1 MGWLSLR
8 QPFRYKMQHVFV
20 FVTICYNSLGRTIFA
35 HCRQSTAS
43 WEMPTSTLETMSRPC
58 RSVHSRFYFMNVP
71 TFYFISIFS
80 TISMTSH
87 WREQWVTDWGRQRHL
102 GIWETHSRYYFSLK
116 DSLFTYSLTTL
127 VLLELKS
134 AEKLIKAK
142 SYVYVH
148 GTIYLSI
155 SQRRFT

>member
-1 MGWLSLR
+1 MGDR
-8 QPFRYKMQHVFV
+8 
-20 FVTICYNSLGRTIFA
+20 LGEAKASGNLGNTLKVRT
-35 HCRQSTAS
+35 H
-43 WEMPTSTLETMSRPC
+43 
-58 RSVHSRFYFMNVP
+58 Y
-71 TFYFISIFS
+71 
-80 TISMTSH
+80 
-87 WREQWVTDWGRQRHL
+87 
-102 GIWETHSRYYFSLK
+102 SLK
-116 DSLFTYSLTTL
+116 GFTTL